1 MTDET
6 ELRVDQR
13 IWAVYHRLTP
23 QERRAADT
31 LIAHQADLA
40 TYRAAELAAL
50 ADVSKATMSRLFR
63 RLGFQD
69 FDEMRDHVRSLR
81 SRGEPRQANPS
92 RDAKAII
99 AADSEAVASAVRDN
113 DLTAAIAALASA
125 EKVLVVGWRNSY
137 PVALHARQQLSQAR
151 PQVRLAPTPGQTIGE
166 DLVDLGPGDV
176 VLIFG
181 FRRRP
186 AGFGAVLAQAGATGA
201 TVIVVS
207 DPTLRAQGAT
217 ILLQCPIQGP
227 LAFDSYAGAMTMIS
241 VLADGVLTLQ
251 GAAGQSR
258 VSRISDAY
266 AAMGEVER

>member
-1 MTDET
+1 VSDEA

-69 FDEMRDHVRSLR
+69 FDEMREHVRALR
-81 SRGEPRQANPS
+81 GRGEPRPANPP
-92 RDAKAII
+92 RDLKAVI
-99 AADSEAVASAVRDN
+99 ASDSEAITAAVRDN
-113 DLTAAIAALASA
+113 DLTAAIVAVSRA
-125 EKVLVVGWRNSY
+125 ERVLILGWRNSY

-166 DLVDLGPGDV
+166 DLVDLGPDDV
-176 VLIFG
+176 VMVFG

-186 AGFGAVLAQAGATGA
+186 ANFTAVLAQAGATGA
-201 TVIVVS
+201 TVVLIA
-207 DPTLRAQGAT
+207 DPTLRARGGS
-217 ILLQCPIQGP
+217 IFLQCPIQGP
-227 LAFDSYAGAMTMIS
+227 LAFDSYAGAMTLIS
-241 VLADGVLTLQ
+241 VLADGVLALQ
-251 GAAGQSR
+251 GAAGQAR

-266 AAMGEVER
+266 AEMLEVER

>member
-1 MTDET
+1 VTDET

-23 QERRAADT
+23 QERKAADA

-40 TYRAAELAAL
+40 TYRAAELAVL

-69 FDEMRDHVRSLR
+69 FDEMREHVRSLR
-81 SRGEPRQANPS
+81 SRGEPRQANPNT
-92 RDAKAII
+92 DTKAVI
-99 AADSEAVASAVRDN
+99 AADHEAIVAALRDN
-113 DLTAAIAALASA
+113 DLTSAISAISAAQR
-125 EKVLVVGWRNSY
+125 VLILGWRNSY

-151 PQVRLAPTPGQTIGE
+151 PEVRLAPTPGQTIGE
-166 DLVDLGPGDV
+166 DLVDLGPDDV
-176 VLIFG
+176 VIIFG

-186 AGFGAVLAQAGATGA
+186 DGFAAALAQAGATGA
-201 TVIVVS
+201 TVILIA
-207 DPTLRAQGAT
+207 DPTLRARGAT

-227 LAFDSYAGAMTMIS
+227 LAFDSYASAMTLIS

-251 GAAGQSR
+251 GAAGQAR